1 MYTWTA
7 FFVCF
12 PQCSM
17 FRKIGWWEIY
27 CLVVQ
32 DPHVFHWLIA
42 ATREFKKKPCSK
54 CVEVKSIK
62 SKNQS
67 FLLQGYVQFLFV
79 VYTIPFSKS
88 LYISSM
94 EKQGNLQ
101 TRSWSCPMIKNNSFC
116 NDAIGFHQGLVLM
129 SQVVVFQSN
138 RAFPKDGMSAGP
150 ISNVPGKMLID
161 LISSSLDF
169 LKQCSLNQLLFILY
183 GYSFWL
189 VSSAT

>member
-1 MYTWTA
+1 
-7 FFVCF
+7 
-12 PQCSM
+12 
-17 FRKIGWWEIY
+17 
-27 CLVVQ
+27 
-32 DPHVFHWLIA
+32 
-42 ATREFKKKPCSK
+42 
-54 CVEVKSIK
+54 
-62 SKNQS
+62 
-67 FLLQGYVQFLFV
+67 
-79 VYTIPFSKS
+79 
-88 LYISSM
+88 
-94 EKQGNLQ
+94 
-101 TRSWSCPMIKNNSFC
+101 
-116 NDAIGFHQGLVLM
+116 M